1 MLAAVFRRGELG
13 IEELPTPQ
21 PGPGQVRV
29 KVRYASIC
37 GSDLFLVSSGRL
49 KDGTILGHEMSGE
62 VEEVGEGVEGLFP
75 SQGVIVRPIGCGR
88 CPPCRR
94 GQENLCP
101 KRLAIGLG
109 ELPGAFGQYLVVP
122 KGMIIPIPPGLDL
135 ALAALAEPMA
145 TALHAIRLS
154 QISPGDRV
162 VVIGAG
168 GIGLC
173 CVAVLRALGIEHIL
187 VSEPAPG
194 RRQRALALG
203 AQLAIDPAEEN
214 LAEACADWCKGKEV
228 SAVIECAG
236 KAETV
241 DQALKLVSP
250 GGKVALVGL
259 AKGTLQWAPALAM
272 LKELKIQG
280 SFANTQREC
289 RQCLDMMASGK
300 IQPREMVEREV
311 SLWEL
316 PEVFRSLMATPGDG
330 KILVR
335 VAQD

>member
-1 MLAAVFRRGELG
+1 MLAAVFRRGELHL
-13 IEELPTPQ
+13 EELPIPQ
-21 PGPGQVRV
+21 PGPGQVKI

-37 GSDLFLVSSGRL
+37 GSDLFLVSSGRVR
-49 KDGTILGHEMSGE
+49 DGTILGHEMSGE
-62 VEEVGEGVEGLFP
+62 VEEIGEGVEGLCP
-75 SQGVIVRPIGCGR
+75 GQGVIVRPIGCGR
-88 CPPCRR
+88 CPPCKR
-94 GQENLCP
+94 GQENLCS

-109 ELPGAFGQYLVVP
+109 ELPGAFAQYLVVP
-122 KGMIIPIPPGLDL
+122 KGMVIPIPAGLDL

-154 QISPGDRV
+154 QIAPRDRV

-173 CVAVLRALGIEHIL
+173 CVAVLRALGIRDIL

-203 AQLAIDPAEEN
+203 AQSAIDPVEEN
-214 LAEACADWCKGKEV
+214 LAKACADWCEGGEI

-241 DQALKLVSP
+241 DQALKIVSP
-250 GGKVALVGL
+250 GGKIALVGL
-259 AKGTLQWAPALAM
+259 AKGTLEWAPALAM

-280 SFANTQREC
+280 SFANTQKECREC
-289 RQCLDMMASGK
+289 LEMMASGRIK
-300 IQPREMVEREV
+300 PREIVEREV
-311 SLWEL
+311 PLKEL
-316 PEVFRSLMATPGDG
+316 PEVFRSLMATPTDG

-335 VAQD
+335 VAED

>member
-1 MLAAVFRRGELG
+1 MR
-13 IEELPTPQ
+13 I
-21 PGPGQVRV
+21 

-49 KDGTILGHEMSGE
+49 RDGTILGHEMSGE
-62 VEEVGEGVEGLFP
+62 VEELGEGIEGLFP
-75 SQGVIVRPIGCGR
+75 GQGVIVRPIGCGW
-88 CPPCRR
+88 CSPCKR
-94 GQENLCP
+94 GQENLCS

-122 KGMIIPIPPGLDL
+122 KGMIIPVPPGLDL
-135 ALAALAEPMA
+135 SLAALAEPMA

-154 QISPGDRV
+154 QIAPGDRV

-173 CVAVLRALGIEHIL
+173 CVAVLRALGIRDIL

-194 RRQRALALG
+194 RRRRALALG

-214 LAEACADWCKGKEV
+214 LAKACARWCKGEEV

-259 AKGTLQWAPALAM
+259 AKGTLQWSPALVM

-289 RQCLDMMASGK
+289 KECLEMMASGK
-300 IQPREMVEREV
+300 IQAKEMVEREV
-311 SLWEL
+311 PLSEL

-335 VAQD
+335 MAED